1 MGEQMDNNPKIP
13 LLLNSPARLAIAAL
27 MSALFMGV
35 FMAFGSP
42 QWVSVAIASLLTF
55 AMVSSVFL
63 LRMYRKLMTSYQT
76 SEPVDMVL
84 HLRAMISDDMEV
96 WFAELRKPST
106 PADTSDVS
114 FAVAKTAWIDKLEDN
129 ERVKVYGDYSAH
141 GFLIETRLGLLW
153 PSRIKHF
160 PKYRKLE

>member
-1 MGEQMDNNPKIP
+1 MDNKPRIP

-27 MSALFMGV
+27 MAALFMGV
-35 FMAFGSP
+35 FLAFEPP

-63 LRMYRKLMTSYQT
+63 LRMYIKLMTSYQS
-76 SEPVDMVL
+76 SESVDMVL

-106 PADTSDVS
+106 PIETCDVS
-114 FAVAKTAWIDKLEDN
+114 FAVAKTAWIDRLEDT
-129 ERVKVYGDYSAH
+129 EQVKVYGDYSVH

-153 PSRIKHF
+153 PSSIRYF
-160 PKYRKLE
+160 PKYYKKF